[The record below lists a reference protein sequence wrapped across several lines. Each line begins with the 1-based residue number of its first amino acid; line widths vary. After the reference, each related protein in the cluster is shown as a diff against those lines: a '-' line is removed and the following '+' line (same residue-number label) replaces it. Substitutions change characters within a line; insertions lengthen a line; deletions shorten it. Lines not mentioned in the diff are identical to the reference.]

1 MAGFGFRTKT
11 DTATEVPCVQIEFDA
26 ANVVSALGEAGDP
39 GFSGVRG
46 VWVRVQGEL
55 NGV

>member
-46 VWVRVQGEL
+46 VRVQGEL